1 MQAHAMTP
9 HQGSGA
15 GQGIEDA
22 YVLGSLLA
30 HPFVTLETLD
40 TALGIYEKIRLPH
53 ANGVQQG
60 SLRDSG
66 LYTFTDP
73 RTAHFLEPDGKRTRI
88 CSGEDIGQL
97 WEIGH
102 ASITGLRWA
111 WTTNVEDDRLKAME
125 MLKARLEH

>member
-1 MQAHAMTP
+1 MTP

-22 YVLGSLLA
+22 YVLGSLLG
-30 HPFVTLETLD
+30 HPSVTLGNIR
-40 TALGIYEKIRLPH
+40 TALEVYEKIRVPF

-60 SLRDSG
+60 SLNDSG
-66 LYTFTDP
+66 LYTFNDP
-73 RTAHFLEPDGKRTRI
+73 RTDHFLASDGKRTRN
-88 CSGEDIGQL
+88 CAGEDIGQL

-102 ASITGLRWA
+102 ASVSGLRWA

-125 MLKARLEH
+125 MLEDRLAH